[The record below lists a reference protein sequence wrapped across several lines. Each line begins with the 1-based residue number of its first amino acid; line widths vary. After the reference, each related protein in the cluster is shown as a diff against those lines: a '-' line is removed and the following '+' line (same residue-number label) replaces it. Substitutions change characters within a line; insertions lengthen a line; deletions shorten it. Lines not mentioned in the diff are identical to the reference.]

1 MEMNATSLSTLDAS
15 RDPFPFL
22 SLTRALTSHVQLYYS
37 TYTATM
43 ADLDPSQNG
52 PILADDLMRD
62 RSRQFTEFLDD
73 QACATLL
80 FRGLGINDID
90 QTRVQ
95 LPRVD

>member
-1 MEMNATSLSTLDAS
+1 
-15 RDPFPFL
+15 
-22 SLTRALTSHVQLYYS
+22 
-37 TYTATM
+37 M

-73 QACATLL
+73 QACKTPL

-90 QTRVQ
+90 QDRIQ